1 MISMR
6 KSLRSAGT
14 VALAASILWSCS
26 GKTSAA
32 APPPGA
38 SKSPDACALATASE
52 VSAILERKLVS
63 SSSGTGCEYGNA
75 PDALD
80 ISAMTDVKLD
90 LARDDMTE
98 AQVKAIYEQTG
109 KTVRKSLDPDSKGL
123 QKTITVAN
131 DIPNVGDWAFTA
143 NVAAV
148 NMGFGFSSR
157 GRILHARKGPW
168 HLTVGA
174 TISPDP
180 GEAALDAELAQIAR
194 TAISRLK

>member
-1 MISMR
+1 VTTIR
-6 KSLRSAGT
+6 THLRA
-14 VALAASILWSCS
+14 AAAFLAAILWSCS

-32 APPPGA
+32 PAPSSA
-38 SKSPDACALATASE
+38 SKGPDPCVLATAAE
-52 VSAILERKLVS
+52 VGAILKRKLVS
-63 SSSGTGCEYGNA
+63 SASGSSCEYGNA

-80 ISAMTDVKLD
+80 IAAMTDVRLD
-90 LARDDMTE
+90 VARDDMTE
-98 AQVKAIYEQTG
+98 AQIKAIYEQTG
-109 KTVRKSLDPDSKGL
+109 KAVRKSLDPDSKGL

-131 DIPNVGDWAFTA
+131 DIPNLGDWAFTA

-194 TAISRLK
+194 TAIARLR